1 MILLYRLNEHPL
13 FPSIRMLC
21 AMYGH
26 EARIIETNE
35 LRQPLR
41 ELVSAETRT
50 ALPFAVPAA
59 APVDPVPEEP
69 LILFAGMDQEQVSH
83 FVDQLKALSGGTSSK
98 ILKAMLTPTNAEW
111 STLYLL
117 EHLQEERAY
126 YQNRRNRS

>member
-50 ALPFAVPAA
+50 ALPFAVP
-59 APVDPVPEEP
+59 VVNQIPEEP
-69 LILFAGMDQEQVSH
+69 LMLFAGMDQEQVSS

>member
-1 MILLYRLNEHPL
+1 MILLYRLEEHPL
-13 FPSIRMLC
+13 LPAIRMLC

-26 EARIIETNE
+26 EARIIGTNE
-35 LRQPLR
+35 IRQPLR
-41 ELVSAETRT
+41 QLVSAEPGTF
-50 ALPFAVPAA
+50 LPFAVPAT
-59 APVDPVPEEP
+59 APVDQVPEEE

-83 FVDQLKALSGGTSSK
+83 FVDQLKALSKGTSSK

-126 YQNRRNRS
+126 YQNRRNRP